1 MPELSAK
8 VALAP
13 PGTPTPKG
21 QQQKGKDKN
30 NAEAQEAKAQRK
42 AEKAARRAAK
52 VSEQGKSNK
61 PPPEAVAPGR
71 VQSQAKQGRTAS
83 GAGNASSGGGGGGG
97 GGGSANSVGNVT
109 AGNAISSLTTQG
121 TAIHGTDILDKRVGL
136 FKHLEITRR
145 SGTADAAKDIHPA
158 ILALTLQFASYTVI
172 GSSARCRATLRAFQT
187 VIKDYRTPAGTTLSR
202 NLTNHLSRQIDFLKT
217 ARPLSI
223 TMGNAIRWLKQEI
236 SVVSIDISDDQ
247 ARESLREKID
257 TYIRD
262 KIEVADRVIV
272 QSAVKQISKGDVIL
286 TFSRS
291 AVVEQVFLEANLRGI
306 EFSVVVVDTR
316 PFFEGKEMV
325 RRLSNAGL
333 RCEYVLISG
342 MSYVLNDITSV
353 FLGAHAVLSN
363 GQLYSRV
370 GTALVA
376 MSAKRKNIPVIV
388 CCESIKFSN
397 RVQLD
402 SVTFN
407 ELGSPDDLMNIS
419 IDSAPKPG
427 PLKNWRDLPNLKL
440 LNILYD
446 LTPPDYIKKIVTEV
460 GSLPPSSVP
469 VIIREYNSA

>member
-8 VALAP
+8 AAP
-13 PGTPTPKG
+13 APSGTPTAKG

-30 NAEAQEAKAQRK
+30 NAEAQEVKQRR
-42 AEKAARRAAK
+42 AEKAARRAAR

-61 PPPEAVAPGR
+61 PPPEAVAQAR
-71 VQSQAKQGRTAS
+71 VQSQAKPGRTAS
-83 GAGNASSGGGGGGG
+83 GAGNASSGA
-97 GGGSANSVGNVT
+97 GGSTNSVGNVT
-109 AGNAISSLTTQG
+109 AGNAISSLTIQG

-247 ARESLREKID
+247 ARESLVEKIE

-291 AVVEQVFLEANLRGI
+291 AVVEQVFLEADLRGI

-316 PFFEGKEMV
+316 PFYEGKEMV

-342 MSYVLNDITSV
+342 LSYVLNDITSV
-353 FLGAHAVLSN
+353 FLGAHAILSN

-446 LTPPDYIKKIVTEV
+446 LTPPEYIKKIVTEV